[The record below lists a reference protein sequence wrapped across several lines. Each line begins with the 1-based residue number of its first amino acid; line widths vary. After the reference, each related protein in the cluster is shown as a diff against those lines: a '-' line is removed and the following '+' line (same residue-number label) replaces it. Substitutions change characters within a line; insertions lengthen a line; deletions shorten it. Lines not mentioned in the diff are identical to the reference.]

1 MDEDDQ
7 KQPNDPEET
16 KATVLPAREA
26 MSIITQETPDQESVS
41 PDERPEQISS
51 EDSATSTT

>member
-16 KATVLPAREA
+16 EATVLPAREA
-26 MSIITQETPDQESVS
+26 MSIITQDPPDRESVS
-41 PDERPEQISS
+41 AGDRPEPSS
-51 EDSATSTT
+51 GEDSATSTT

>member
-16 KATVLPAREA
+16 EATVLPAREA
-26 MSIITQETPDQESVS
+26 MSIITQATPDQESVS
-41 PDERPEQISS
+41 PGERPEQISS
-51 EDSATSTT
+51 DDSATSTT

>member
-7 KQPNDPEET
+7 KQPDDPDET
-16 KATVLPAREA
+16 EATVLPAREA
-26 MSIITQETPDQESVS
+26 MSIITQDTPDQENVGPGDR
-41 PDERPEQISS
+41 PDQISS